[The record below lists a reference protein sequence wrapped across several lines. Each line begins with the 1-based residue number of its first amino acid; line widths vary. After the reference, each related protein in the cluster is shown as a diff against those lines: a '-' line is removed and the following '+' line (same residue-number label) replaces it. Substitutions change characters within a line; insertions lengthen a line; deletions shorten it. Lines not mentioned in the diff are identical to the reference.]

1 MKRSNIIAYFFLQAF
16 IATTTTAL
24 VTQRQTI
31 KGSPRGDSKAIHS
44 QSRNSPDNDD
54 ESLSASRRE
63 ILQRAVTVTL
73 LSTPL
78 TLLSPGSA
86 MAAAEQRCDAED
98 IRCQQ
103 DGKLGDAP
111 SGQPIPKVTNKI
123 THVVQII
130 IDVGERREEA
140 GFIRFGLYG
149 EECPKSTKEM
159 LLFLTRGLSSMDEE
173 TLRNSIGLEYAPITL
188 TESGCVPT
196 IYSGKAVDFGVPS
209 QAKAFA
215 KSRGVRTAGPNFVP
229 QNRPPAIESEGSARP
244 HNVAGLISIPSK
256 GIGYGGGSGSSID
269 EAYESAF
276 TITADATP
284 TFDGKRRVIGQVI
297 DDPSMQ
303 FLSRLASLPVQKGK
317 GSNSDGLPS
326 GTLSGSPLL
335 KVRVRQEIG
344 VQKVGDSSSKDK
356 GTKKK
361 K

>member
-111 SGQPIPKVTNKI
+111 SGQPIPCCRYVCMAPLRQPVADCGPAT
-123 THVVQII
+123 QPYQG
-130 IDVGERREEA
+130 DVH
-140 GFIRFGLYG
+140 
-149 EECPKSTKEM
+149 P
-159 LLFLTRGLSSMDEE
+159 RGVAL
-173 TLRNSIGLEYAPITL
+173 
-188 TESGCVPT
+188 
-196 IYSGKAVDFGVPS
+196 
-209 QAKAFA
+209 
-215 KSRGVRTAGPNFVP
+215 SRGAC
-229 QNRPPAIESEGSARP
+229 A
-244 HNVAGLISIPSK
+244 
-256 GIGYGGGSGSSID
+256 
-269 EAYESAF
+269 
-276 TITADATP
+276 
-284 TFDGKRRVIGQVI
+284 
-297 DDPSMQ
+297 
-303 FLSRLASLPVQKGK
+303 
-317 GSNSDGLPS
+317 
-326 GTLSGSPLL
+326 
-335 KVRVRQEIG
+335 
-344 VQKVGDSSSKDK
+344 
-356 GTKKK
+356 
-361 K
+361 

>member
-1 MKRSNIIAYFFLQAF
+1 M
-16 IATTTTAL
+16 
-24 VTQRQTI
+24 V
-31 KGSPRGDSKAIHS
+31 
-44 QSRNSPDNDD
+44 
-54 ESLSASRRE
+54 
-63 ILQRAVTVTL
+63 
-73 LSTPL
+73 
-78 TLLSPGSA
+78 LLSPA
-86 MAAAEQRCDAED
+86 EPAFAAAEQRCDAED

-111 SGQPIPKVTNKI
+111 TGRPIPKVTNKI

-149 EECPKSTKEM
+149 EDYPKSTKEM
-159 LLFLTRGLSSMDEE
+159 LLFLTRGLSNMDEE
-173 TLRNSIGLEYAPITL
+173 TLRNSIGLEYAPVTL

-229 QNRPPAIESEGSARP
+229 QNRPTAIESEGSARP

-317 GSNSDGLPS
+317 GSNSNGLPA

-356 GTKKK
+356 GAKKK